1 MYENILNFTV
11 TTSYQLNAKN
21 MIIEQFV
28 NHKTIMTN
36 GKKFRK
42 YKLKGHDDEYMHLNL
57 TTAKYLLASFKYQKI
72 TDANKVPYKPI
83 LKLVN
88 KSIIDILLD
97 ESGWSLITKS
107 SGRHYLYYNDRHIE
121 GDELVQ
127 MIIQVLHRNT
137 EKVKLLTKS
146 SPFYRIFNP
155 EYKPIDDKW
164 IHVYGYHEFFKNEN
178 IEKSEHN
185 TYQITFIKFLKKVM
199 YKKNYNE
206 IKNKYF
212 IKFDSFIE
220 SDQRIMFNYTKD
232 TYEYV
237 DDSKIYAYTCN
248 KCGIIKLIQEFPC
261 REAQYCKSC
270 CKYINIKHRDSVR
283 GKLITI
289 YNSIEHDSRCFVYTP
304 DEPIITFEELLVQYI
319 SQGGLCAFSGAPLSF
334 ESLNEM
340 SISKERIDNSKGYT
354 KYNVIFVLKIFN
366 ISPGL
371 VENADWTFE
380 KINKLLNLRHESVDM
395 QQLQKNVD
403 DAKINKKGNCGKLP
417 DELKIMKK
425 EMGRDEWKKYYQ
437 QIYLEKYYKTF
448 KGYIIGNVTRH
459 YDHDKKFFGQ
469 NGTMT
474 IEYIL
479 DLLVEQKGCCAISKV
494 PLVFKSKSDFA
505 MSIDR
510 LDNKKPHD
518 IGNVR
523 LVCKEFNHWGDL
535 HWTPELFEEL
545 FP

>member
-1 MYENILNFTV
+1 
-11 TTSYQLNAKN
+11 
-21 MIIEQFV
+21 
-28 NHKTIMTN
+28 
-36 GKKFRK
+36 
-42 YKLKGHDDEYMHLNL
+42 
-57 TTAKYLLASFKYQKI
+57 LA
-72 TDANKVPYKPI
+72 
-83 LKLVN
+83 
-88 KSIIDILLD
+88 ILL
-97 ESGWSLITKS
+97 I
-107 SGRHYLYYNDRHIE
+107 
-121 GDELVQ
+121 
-127 MIIQVLHRNT
+127 
-137 EKVKLLTKS
+137 
-146 SPFYRIFNP
+146 
-155 EYKPIDDKW
+155 
-164 IHVYGYHEFFKNEN
+164 
-178 IEKSEHN
+178 
-185 TYQITFIKFLKKVM
+185 
-199 YKKNYNE
+199 
-206 IKNKYF
+206 
-212 IKFDSFIE
+212 
-220 SDQRIMFNYTKD
+220 
-232 TYEYV
+232 
-237 DDSKIYAYTCN
+237 
-248 KCGIIKLIQEFPC
+248 
-261 REAQYCKSC
+261 
-270 CKYINIKHRDSVR
+270 
-283 GKLITI
+283 
-289 YNSIEHDSRCFVYTP
+289 
-304 DEPIITFEELLVQYI
+304 QYI

-371 VENADWTFE
+371 VENADWTLE

-459 YDHDKKFFGQ
+459 YEHDKKFFGQ

-479 DLLVEQKGCCAISKV
+479 DLLIEQKGCCAISKV